1 LRHQGIVNFHAGYL
15 KTLSD
20 AGDRIGIEY
29 RKRGSRETIA
39 LPVDWIVNCRGMER
53 AGLAHSP
60 LLQEMRRQ
68 GFVVA
73 DPLGL
78 GISVHRDS
86 HPLNSEG
93 VVQSNLY
100 AVGALTAGQFWEIT
114 AVPDI
119 RAQAEQVAAQTAT

>member
-1 LRHQGIVNFHAGYL
+1 
-15 KTLSD
+15 
-20 AGDRIGIEY
+20 
-29 RKRGSRETIA
+29 
-39 LPVDWIVNCRGMER
+39 MER
-53 AGLAHSP
+53 TGLTHSP

-86 HPLNSEG
+86 HALNSEG

-100 AVGALTAGQFWEIT
+100 VVGALTAGQLWEIT
-114 AVPDI
+114 AVPDV
-119 RAQAEQVAAQTAT
+119 RAQEEQIAAQIAT